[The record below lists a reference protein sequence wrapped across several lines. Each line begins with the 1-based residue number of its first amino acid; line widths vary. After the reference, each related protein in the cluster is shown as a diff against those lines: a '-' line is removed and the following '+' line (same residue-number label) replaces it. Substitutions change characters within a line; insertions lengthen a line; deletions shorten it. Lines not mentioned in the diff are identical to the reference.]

1 MLQQIPILQLIA
13 YLSPWLITS
22 AILIIPLLC
31 FLLYKRRRFRTCLIF
46 SHIWCM
52 IAFCLL
58 GLFISHTVRHYT
70 EREYNS
76 DKARKLLEMVKILRE
91 GDTQEVITRL
101 DDFMAGTLYQTAYD
115 VPDDKM
121 AELDPYTLWVWQE
134 VKEYYDTYKVK
145 EPAYSRTISRV
156 RGKLAHVPFSDMQL
170 AIKKFEQTYR
180 SGERALAPAIKMESW
195 LGPAVADEFLKDK
208 VILLDFW
215 NIHCVPC
222 VKSLPELQKI
232 YDTYKDRGLVVIAC
246 AGGKQKE
253 TKEFLDKNGYHFPAG
268 MHSYQMYLDY
278 VVRSNPSYFIIDR
291 YGYLVSG
298 PENRLPT
305 ADELSSLL
313 KKDQ

>member
-1 MLQQIPILQLIA
+1 MLQQIPILQQIA
-13 YLSPWLITS
+13 YLIPWLIIS
-22 AILIIPLLC
+22 AILVIPLLC
-31 FLLYKRRRFRTCLIF
+31 FLLLKRRKFRTCLIF

-58 GLFISHTVRHYT
+58 GLFISHTVKRHT
-70 EREYNS
+70 ERLINS
-76 DKARKLLEMVKILRE
+76 SKVRDLLQTAKILHE
-91 GDTQEVITRL
+91 GDTEGAITRL

-115 VPDDKM
+115 IPDEKM
-121 AELDPYTLWVWQE
+121 AELDPDTLWVWQE
-134 VKEYYDTYKVK
+134 VKEYYETYKVK

-156 RGKLAHVPFSDMQL
+156 HGKLAHVPWSDMQL

-215 NIHCVPC
+215 NIHCRPC

-232 YDTYKDRGLVVIAC
+232 YDTYKDQGLVVIAC
-246 AGGKQKE
+246 AGGDEKK
-253 TKEFLDKNGYHFPAG
+253 TKEFLDSHGYHFPAG
-268 MHSYQMYLDY
+268 KYSYQMYLDY
-278 VVRSNPSYFIIDR
+278 VVRSNPSYFMIDR
-291 YGYLVSG
+291 DGYLAWG

>member
-1 MLQQIPILQLIA
+1 MLQQISILQLIA
-13 YLSPWLITS
+13 YLIPWLIIS
-22 AILIIPLLC
+22 AIILIPLLC
-31 FLLYKRRRFRTCLIF
+31 LLLYKRRRFRTCLIF

-58 GLFISHTVRHYT
+58 GLFLSHTLRRHA
-70 EREYNS
+70 ERELYSN
-76 DKARKLLEMVKILRE
+76 KANNLLGMAKTLRK
-91 GDTQEVITRL
+91 GDTHKTIASL
-101 DDFMAGTLYQTAYD
+101 DNFLANTLYRTAYD

-121 AELDPYTLWVWQE
+121 AKLDPYTLWVWQE
-134 VKEYYDTYKVK
+134 AKEYYDTYKVK
-145 EPAYSRTISRV
+145 EPAYGGVIPPLRR
-156 RGKLAHVPFSDMQL
+156 KLAHVPWSDMQL

-180 SGERALAPAIKMESW
+180 SGERALAPAIKMKSW

-246 AGGKQKE
+246 AGGNQKE
-253 TKEFLDKNGYHFPAG
+253 TKDFLDRHGYHFPAG
-268 MHSYQMYLDY
+268 MSSYQMHLDY

-291 YGYLVSG
+291 DGYLVSG

-305 ADELSSLL
+305 ADELSHLL
-313 KKDQ
+313 KKD